1 MTTAIVP
8 DMISPADVQATAD
21 AARTQALAFV
31 EAHKIAVVDLGT
43 LERAAAV
50 RSAIGEK
57 SKAIVAQLAKP
68 KAWAFGLH
76 KWFCGLEAA
85 ALAPYELLDAYERE
99 QIRSFH
105 DAQTRARQQREREI
119 AEQRRREDE
128 ARAAA
133 EAAALEQA
141 GEHDLAAAVME
152 EAIAAPLPVVVLV
165 DEVKAVQKFRRSWKW
180 RLKDE
185 ALVPRDFLI
194 VDTIKLNKYATA
206 MRESAKVPGVE
217 FYPVDEP
224 IR

>member
-1 MTTAIVP
+1 MTTAVT
-8 DMISPADVQATAD
+8 DLVNPADVQATAD

-31 EAHKIAVVDLGT
+31 DANKIAVVDLLS

-50 RSAIGEK
+50 RTAIGEK
-57 SKAIVAQLAKP
+57 TKGIIAQLAKP
-68 KAWAFGLH
+68 KSWAFGLH

-85 ALAPYELLDAYERE
+85 ALAPYELLDAFERE
-99 QIRSFH
+99 QIRDFH

-141 GEHDLAAAVME
+141 GEFDLADAVLA
-152 EAIAAPLPVVVLV
+152 EAIAAPLPVVVLA
-165 DEVKAVQKFRRSWKW
+165 DEVKAVQKFRRTWKW
-180 RLKDE
+180 RLVKAE
-185 ALVPRDFLI
+185 LVPRDFLL
-194 VDTIKLNKYATA
+194 VDTVKLNKYATA